1 MSLILRAYW
10 LNLSQIRLALPL
22 GSPELT
28 TWGSVVKRLMQS
40 WKISEVI
47 WCNLLLSPDA
57 QKPGKA
63 AWWGR
68 EPTGWRSE
76 HGGSSPGLAQIL
88 SCRALSLSCPVSRL
102 QCPPVTGELWLQW
115 RGLGRMRKPLCTR
128 HGPPHAFFRHSPATT
143 PSPRAQLRHIAATRC
158 RKSTTKNVISLAAQ
172 GEGILPAGG
181 EGAKQLL
188 CSATDSFSCLCP
200 SSCTRAEL

>member
-143 PSPRAQLRHIAATRC
+143 PLPPCPAQTHCCNQVQEINYKECDFPGSPRGGH
-158 RKSTTKNVISLAAQ
+158 
-172 GEGILPAGG
+172 PASWRRG
-181 EGAKQLL
+181 
-188 CSATDSFSCLCP
+188 
-200 SSCTRAEL
+200 R